1 MDKKMKSVSSL
12 NRRRFLSSTAATG
25 ALALATPSIM
35 RRSAYG
41 QSPNRIV
48 FISEES
54 SDKAQAVYD
63 RINADFERETGI
75 SVTMEYPGFTNIA
88 QRVATLIAAGT
99 PAEIVWYGAG
109 QAMDVAL
116 QGQLADVGDLVTKH
130 NIPDNLRMV
139 VDGADRSV
147 PTSQQFF
154 YGWYRQDL
162 YEAQGLSAYET
173 WEDYLSVVK
182 ALNSPPD
189 IYGNVIPSVEQGAS
203 HLLLETMFQKN
214 DVHWFAYDESDGKYR
229 VALDEGENL
238 TRAVEALEF
247 LHEAH
252 QYSPEASNYNWA
264 ELMSE
269 YYTGNVANSYYVG
282 SRLLD
287 QTVANNPD
295 LAPHT
300 MPVALPRR
308 LTESYYLSVQGFH
321 INKDSNIDGAKQYVS
336 FFLEHPAYVD
346 WLHSVPLHII
356 PAQQSMLRSEA
367 YQDNEFIQRRM
378 DVLEFLDSIW
388 GKGTPPYYWDGPK
401 LNPLVGL
408 YQNANRGGRMLA
420 ERNIRGTDSETVVRE
435 TAEWIRNKVAEEEA
449 RRQ

>member
-1 MDKKMKSVSSL
+1 MTTKFSTTTGV
-12 NRRRFLSSTAATG
+12 NRRRFLTSTAATG
-25 ALALATPSIM
+25 AVALAMPTIM

-41 QSPNRIV
+41 QDPKKIL

-54 SDKAQAVYD
+54 SDKAQAVYEK
-63 RINADFERETGI
+63 INADFEKETGI

-116 QGQLADVGDLVTKH
+116 QGQLADVGDIVTKH
-130 NIPDNLRMV
+130 NIPDSLRMV

-147 PTSQQFF
+147 PTSQQFV

-162 YEAQGLSAYET
+162 YEAAGLEPYET
-173 WEDYLSVVK
+173 WEDYLAVAK
-182 ALNSPPD
+182 ALNSPPE
-189 IYGNVIPSVEQGAS
+189 IYGNIVPSVEQGAS

-214 DVHWFAYDESDGKYR
+214 EVHWFAYDDAAGKYR

-238 TRAVEALEF
+238 SRAIETLEF

-269 YYTGNVANSYYVG
+269 YYTGKVANSYYVG

-287 QTVANNPD
+287 QTFANNPEM
-295 LAPHT
+295 ASNT
-300 MPVALPRR
+300 KPVALPRR
-308 LTESYYLSVQGFH
+308 RTESYYVSVQGFH
-321 INKDSNIDGAKQYVS
+321 IHNESNVDGAKQYVD
-336 FFLEHPAYVD
+336 FFLQHPGYVD

-356 PAQQSMLRSEA
+356 PAQRPILHSET
-367 YQDNEFIQRRM
+367 YQNNEFIQERM
-378 DVLEFLDSIW
+378 DVLEFIDSVW
-388 GKGTPPYYWDGPK
+388 GKGTPPYYWDGPE

-420 ERNIRGTDSETVVRE
+420 ERNIRGTDSETIVRE
-435 TAEWIRNKVAEEEA
+435 TAEWIRERVAELEA
-449 RRQ
+449 RQE